1 MALDLVNITA
11 GWRAAC
17 LTLGGLAA
25 LLLGAATAHADD
37 CEITTSA
44 AAVPDFSPCAFAD
57 PQLDLDAIAAQRFTI
72 TAKKKQSDGTP
83 WIEQSTAG
91 VPLTVTSSDG
101 GVSMRTSIADWRDY
115 NVREAM
121 RSIDSK
127 APVSSLGFELPKAP
141 APLKTPLDVWSSVD
155 VQGYHGIGGESV
167 RAGVGADYKLTKTAT
182 VGVTLEHGK
191 AELGTGSALDSKM
204 AAYVA
209 LHPVSIL
216 TFDARTEWQTG
227 NADFAAAAG
236 AAQMSTFSFSPRID
250 HSFALD
256 DGKTIE
262 PFVSYK
268 HQFDLGSSAEVG
280 AGIAASQSAGAGV
293 TFTDPNSYSLS
304 LTTDLQGIGGS
315 PESKSLNSSLRLK
328 VPID

>member
-1 MALDLVNITA
+1 MALHLVNIA
-11 GWRAAC
+11 VARRAVSV
-17 LTLGGLAA
+17 TFGGIAA
-25 LLLGAATAHADD
+25 LLLCVATAHADD
-37 CEITTSA
+37 CEITTST

-57 PQLDLDAIAAQRFTI
+57 PQIDLDAIAAQHFTI
-72 TAKKKQSDGTP
+72 TAKAKQADGTH
-83 WIEQSTAG
+83 WIEQSAAG
-91 VPLTVTSSDG
+91 VPLTVTSSDS

-121 RSIDSK
+121 RSIDQ
-127 APVSSLGFELPKAP
+127 ATPTSSLGFDLPKAP
-141 APLKTPLDVWSSVD
+141 APPKTPLDIWSSVD
-155 VQGYHGIGGESV
+155 VQGYHGVGGESV

-191 AELGTGSALDSKM
+191 AALGTGSALDSKM

-216 TFDARTEWQTG
+216 TLDARTEWQTG

-236 AAQMSTFSFSPRID
+236 ATEVSTFSFSPRID

-268 HQFDLGSSAEVG
+268 HQFDLGSSADIG
-280 AGIAASQSAGAGV
+280 AGSVPSQSAGAGV

-304 LTTDLQGIGGS
+304 LTTDLQGLGK
-315 PESKSLNSSLRLK
+315 PESKSLSSSLRLK